1 MLADAAKQ
9 DIAEREV
16 TILGDRN
23 TPYSVLRK
31 VMATCTDAEYGKVS
45 LAVIERETGG
55 AGRATARTASLIEL
69 RARVTIMALAPYYR
83 LYDLPWS
90 PTEEVERR
98 FRKVLRNAFIV
109 FAIFAILIP
118 LLPVPEQAQV
128 EGAGHSGS
136 HRQAGD
142 REEGRR
148 RRRRRRRRS
157 RRRSPSRSRRS
168 SSRSRRRRSR
178 MRARRRRTPACSSCR
193 ISSPTCAT
201 TRCSTRRRMTKNL
214 TGKVGETTR
223 SERSLITSKVGTS
236 SGGINT
242 ASLSRGYGG
251 GAGSLTGHT
260 TTQVIVRDARGAGGP
275 TRCER
280 GAGSGKASRS
290 EEEIALVFDRNKGAI
305 YALYTRALRDKPDL
319 QGKLVLELTIGA
331 DGSVTRCEVV
341 SSELNDPELERKLV
355 ARVKLFR
362 FEAKDVG
369 TITVTKPIDFFPA

>member
-1 MLADAAKQ
+1 M
-9 DIAEREV
+9 V
-16 TILGDRN
+16 
-23 TPYSVLRK
+23 
-31 VMATCTDAEYGKVS
+31 
-45 LAVIERETGG
+45 
-55 AGRATARTASLIEL
+55 
-69 RARVTIMALAPYYR
+69 LAPYYR

-98 FRKVLRNAFIV
+98 FRKVVRNAFII

-118 LLPVPEQAQV
+118 LLPVRDHTAKAPAIPDRIVKLVLEKKVPPPPPPPKIEEKKPEPEKKVEAPKPPPPKPDARERAQN
-128 EGAGHSGS
+128 AGLLKLQDQLADL
-136 HRQAGD
+136 RDNAVLD
-142 REEGRR
+142 K
-148 RRRRRRRRS
+148 
-157 RRRSPSRSRRS
+157 
-168 SSRSRRRRSR
+168 
-178 MRARRRRTPACSSCR
+178 AA
-193 ISSPTCAT
+193 
-201 TRCSTRRRMTKNL
+201 MTKNL
-214 TGKVGETTR
+214 TGKVGEETR

-260 TTQVIVRDARGAGGP
+260 TTQVSSATLAAQGSNKV
-275 TRCER
+275 ER

-290 EEEIALVFDRNKGAI
+290 EEEIAMVFDRNKGAI

-331 DGSVTRCEVV
+331 DGSVLKCQVL

-355 ARVKLFR
+355 ARIKLFQ